1 VNDAPEAVDD
11 TANTVEDTSVEID
24 VVANDTDPDT
34 SDVITVTSVGDASN
48 GMVSI
53 DDDTGNILYTPDA
66 NFNGE
71 DSFDYT
77 ISDGNGGTSTARVT
91 VNVGG
96 TNDDPTVGDSVSA
109 RATEDDASLCMT
121 AWVTVNPRLSIT
133 PTRSKTA
140 NQVLSRRPPRSPS
153 PVVNDNPDAQDDERV
168 TDEDVSVEIDVLAND
183 DDPDINDQG
192 NLSVSVNDFP
202 ANGTADA
209 SGGVITYTPNPDFF
223 GTNSFSYTL
232 GGCRSVARQRR
243 QQWHHAKR

>member
-109 RATEDDASLCMT
+109 RATEDDASFEVDLLEGADDT
-121 AWVTVNPRLSIT
+121 DGDDLS
-133 PTRSKTA
+133 
-140 NQVLSRRPPRSPS
+140 
-153 PVVNDNPDAQDDERV
+153 VVNLVV
-168 TDEDVSVEIDVLAND
+168 T
-183 DDPDINDQG
+183 G
-192 NLSVSVNDFP
+192 
-202 ANGTADA
+202 DA
-209 SGGVITYTPNPDFF
+209 SGITEGEESTTLSVDPSLYDGLGDGESAIVNYTYTIED
-223 GTNSFSYTL
+223 GESGAVAQTATITIT
-232 GGCRSVARQRR
+232 GC
-243 QQWHHAKR
+243 KR